1 MQMMQL
7 LLIAVVGLLLVTA
20 ENTTVVGNATAT
32 SADKPDVALYGVFG
46 AVGGIALV
54 FIVWYAM
61 HTKCFNAWLQERDSE
76 QAARRR
82 AAENEALHTTDR
94 RSANRR

>member
-1 MQMMQL
+1 MLQCLML
-7 LLIAVVGLLLVTA
+7 LLSAVVLLVTA

-46 AVGGIALV
+46 AVGGIALG

-94 RSANRR
+94 RSGNGR

>member
-32 SADKPDVALYGVFG
+32 SADKPDVALYWALGV
-46 AVGGIALV
+46 VGGVALV
-54 FIVWYAM
+54 FIVWYARVWCSERA
-61 HTKCFNAWLQERDSE
+61 TKQTVRHATDDADFCTDTRPGNKRGFN
-76 QAARRR
+76 
-82 AAENEALHTTDR
+82 
-94 RSANRR
+94 